1 MLACP
6 IPAECLLCSSSSFRV
21 EALHWPLL
29 QCCFSNTVYNLSP
42 SLWRNAKNVCSA
54 SPGVATRAGKRVL
67 MVDLIVLTC
76 ETQRL
81 KQRLS
86 SVTERLLPDKRCWS
100 QITDVFCLLLTSWYI
115 TQLLSEHYFPV
126 GVSAYTRMLSSCYR
140 WKWSFFC
147 LKPSWGIWRQR
158 LCFCLIVFDKNVF
171 ALAQSRK
178 LTGLSW

>member
-6 IPAECLLCSSSSFRV
+6 IPAERLLCSSSSFRV

-29 QCCFSNTVYNLSP
+29 QCYFSNTVYNLSP

-115 TQLLSEHYFPV
+115 TVAFWTLFSCWISIHTYVVFMLQVEVIVLVSQAQLRNLTTASLFLSHCV
-126 GVSAYTRMLSSCYR
+126 
-140 WKWSFFC
+140 W
-147 LKPSWGIWRQR
+147 
-158 LCFCLIVFDKNVF
+158 
-171 ALAQSRK
+171 
-178 LTGLSW
+178 

>member
-6 IPAECLLCSSSSFRV
+6 IPAERLLCSSSSFRV

-76 ETQRL
+76 ETRRL

-86 SVTERLLPDKRCWS
+86 SVTERLLPDKRCFLFIAHILIHHTVAFWTLFS
-100 QITDVFCLLLTSWYI
+100 CWISVHTYVVFMLQVEVI
-115 TQLLSEHYFPV
+115 VLSVFV
-126 GVSAYTRMLSSCYR
+126 FVSL
-140 WKWSFFC
+140 
-147 LKPSWGIWRQR
+147 
-158 LCFCLIVFDKNVF
+158 CLIKMFLHWPRAEN
-171 ALAQSRK
+171 
-178 LTGLSW
+178 

>member
-6 IPAECLLCSSSSFRV
+6 IPAERLFTAVHSSSSFRV

-54 SPGVATRAGKRVL
+54 SPGVATRAGKRVP

-115 TQLLSEHYFPV
+115 THLHCYCICGTVAFWTLFSCWISIHTYVVFMLQVEVIVLSVFV
-126 GVSAYTRMLSSCYR
+126 FVSL
-140 WKWSFFC
+140 
-147 LKPSWGIWRQR
+147 
-158 LCFCLIVFDKNVF
+158 CLIKMFLHWPRAEN
-171 ALAQSRK
+171 
-178 LTGLSW
+178 